1 MLVTGI
7 LLLLLASLTP
17 VDCSANV
24 WKKRILTGDFELR
37 HIGDSTYLKF
47 DLCVK
52 AARIDT
58 LEFSTV
64 GQKYFLMPTV
74 STQIIMKRID
84 TIADGYRWAGLVPL
98 MNQEAIET
106 TECHAS
112 VKALVNDSI
121 IADYIWQRVRF
132 NTVSIQYFQLAYGYA
147 SSDRVSNDKSNWW
160 LGGIGI
166 GAAYEGDHT
175 QTSLLFR
182 YTASFDNPQNL
193 FEFSEAVRGR
203 ITWYTGTRTDFMPA
217 PSLGLALT
225 TLRIPQKVGETKQ
238 TKVGLEAGVSLEGPF
253 ERLSYHY
260 VSSLNGYHRIGF
272 QSTIRSGGLIRVGSL
287 YEYYIQRDIRMMR
300 IALVLDGGGYADGLT
315 EEIGRTDDRP
325 LWRKLPAW
333 GATLPLLPVY
343 GLIRLGYVVVGKEYK

>member
-1 MLVTGI
+1 MFFAGVLGF
-7 LLLLLASLTP
+7 LLSLLSWA
-17 VDCSANV
+17 DCSANV
-24 WKKRILTGDFELR
+24 WKKRTLTGDFELR
-37 HIGDSTYLKF
+37 HIGDSTYLQF

-52 AARIDT
+52 AARVDT
-58 LEFSTV
+58 LKFSTENQV
-64 GQKYFLMPTV
+64 YYLEPSV
-74 STQIIMKRID
+74 STQIVISRID
-84 TIADGYRWAGLVPL
+84 TLTDGYRWSGLVPL
-98 MNQEAIET
+98 TDQEAEKT
-106 TECHAS
+106 SECHAS
-112 VKALVNDSI
+112 VRALVKDSA

-132 NTVSIQYFQLAYGYA
+132 NTVSIQYIQLAYGYA
-147 SSDRVSNDKSNWW
+147 SADSELNDNRNWW

-182 YTASFDNPQNL
+182 YTASFDNPQDL

-203 ITWYTGTRTDFMPA
+203 ITWYTGTRTDFMPS

-225 TLRIPQKVGETKQ
+225 TLRLPQKVGERKQ
-238 TKVGLEAGVSLEGPF
+238 TKLGIEAGVSLEGPF

-260 VSSLNGYHRIGF
+260 VTSLNGYHKIGF
-272 QSTIRSGGLIRVGSL
+272 QTTIRSGGLIRVGSL
-287 YEYYIQRDIRMMR
+287 YEYYVQRDIRMVR

-325 LWRKLPAW
+325 FWRKLPAW
-333 GATLPLLPVY
+333 GATLPFLPVY